1 MEEKELKTSTRQ
13 RIIIG
18 LIAFIMVGS
27 IIASYAVIVMNGS
40 QSSSDSDSNDDTES
54 EVSEEQTEEY
64 KAAYEKKLAEF
75 TEATKS
81 DYAEFSKYRSEV
93 KAYNETSA
101 NESGVQKKDLKE
113 GSGDTVDN
121 ESGSNYLAYYIGWCA
136 DETIFD
142 SSLDDRDKPTS
153 FVKALDP
160 SLGMIEGW
168 TKGVEGMKIGG
179 VREITVPGELAY
191 GDSMEL
197 CGGTNKPLKFIVM
210 AVPKKDP
217 LKTLAEELDTAYM
230 RYQYAAMYGVDYDKI
245 QASGE

>member
-75 TEATKS
+75 TEANKS

-121 ESGSNYLAYYIGWCA
+121 ESGSNYLAYYI
-136 DETIFD
+136 T
-142 SSLDDRDKPTS
+142 
-153 FVKALDP
+153 
-160 SLGMIEGW
+160 MILYP
-168 TKGVEGMKIGG
+168 I
-179 VREITVPGELAY
+179 
-191 GDSMEL
+191 
-197 CGGTNKPLKFIVM
+197 NFI
-210 AVPKKDP
+210 
-217 LKTLAEELDTAYM
+217 
-230 RYQYAAMYGVDYDKI
+230 
-245 QASGE
+245 